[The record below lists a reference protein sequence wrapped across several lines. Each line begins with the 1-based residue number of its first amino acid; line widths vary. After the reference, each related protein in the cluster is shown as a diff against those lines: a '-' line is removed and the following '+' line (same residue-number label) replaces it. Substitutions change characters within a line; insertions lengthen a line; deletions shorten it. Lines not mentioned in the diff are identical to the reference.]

1 MSPARNEDWESFFA
15 AEYWRLGPE
24 TRTKLIELLPED
36 WTSIARAF
44 GENGDLRFAEETR
57 ESFRRLFSRIANL
70 Q

>member
-1 MSPARNEDWESFFA
+1 MEENRIMSAAARC
-15 AEYWRLGPE
+15 
-24 TRTKLIELLPED
+24 LLPED
-36 WTSIARAF
+36 WATIVCAF